1 MLIQRSSP
9 LALVDSSGGGFGPHT
24 LSLLDCDLSVAC
36 QIAQRWIFKHSFLA
50 RSFLLKSHRYW
61 CRELFCLLKKPKDVS
76 RHSSVTSVNQSE
88 CSLPFKQHRG
98 KNHYW
103 SATSFHIHNLVSLL
117 RVGRH
122 QMLKALWWKSISQEL
137 TLLRACNTWNLL
149 TLCFHFFKIVC
160 AYAFCSVFV
169 DWLAIQS

>member
-61 CRELFCLLKKPKDVS
+61 CRELFCLLKKPKDMS

-88 CSLPFKQHRG
+88 CSLPFEQHRG

-103 SATSFHIHNLVSLL
+103 SATSFHIH
-117 RVGRH
+117 
-122 QMLKALWWKSISQEL
+122 KSPQGGKTPDVESTMVKKQL
-137 TLLRACNTWNLL
+137 ARANPPTCL
-149 TLCFHFFKIVC
+149 
-160 AYAFCSVFV
+160 
-169 DWLAIQS
+169 